1 MEFAGK
7 TGLGRKLNFFQPGHF
22 SVFCIKLGLQDS
34 DLGVLYIDLKG
45 IWSSIHILEDQYQNI
60 SRRNQIMENKS
71 QVSRFWTAPSH
82 FRKRTIAPKLLAQW
96 SWIFFFLKDNS
107 KSFQKVFFIRS
118 FWSRYHGQINHWNRM
133 KIMVLNFNL

>member
-71 QVSRFWTAPSH
+71 QVSRFWTTPSH
-82 FRKRTIAPKLLAQW
+82 FTKIVGSPKLLW
-96 SWIFFFLKDNS
+96 IMSWNFYMWKKTHKSTRKSSGADQFGVVSTALKIIETGW
-107 KSFQKVFFIRS
+107 K
-118 FWSRYHGQINHWNRM
+118 
-133 KIMVLNFNL
+133 

>member
-60 SRRNQIMENKS
+60 SRRNQNLELKLE
-71 QVSRFWTAPSH
+71 VSRFFSTPSH
-82 FRKRTIAPKLLAQW
+82 FTKIDPSPKLLW
-96 SWIFFFLKDNS
+96 IMSWNFLCWKKTH
-107 KSFQKVFFIRS
+107 KSTRKSSGADQFGVV
-118 FWSRYHGQINHWNRM
+118 
-133 KIMVLNFNL
+133 IMA